1 MSTPMKPLSP
11 ECVLFDEVLPGG
23 GRWSKIIRKGQV
35 LRIVNTEGTSGLS
48 ALFYNVHER
57 TERYNAADTVK
68 IQYNAYLKAGRA
80 LYSDMGRIL
89 MSIISDS
96 CEMHDTVCGYT
107 MASDIMARCGIGNYQ
122 TKRNCYYKN
131 DFDNFLVEVGKYGM
145 GRRDIM
151 PCLNL
156 FADARIGENG
166 ELVYREDTVP
176 AGSFIELR
184 AEMDVLVILSNTM
197 HVLSEAQSYEVSPVA
212 LIVYQGDEVASDD
225 PCVIDSERSER
236 AFVNT
241 RNYMKQFSQGAGN
254 V

>member
-1 MSTPMKPLSP
+1 MSTMMKPLLP
-11 ECVLFDEVLPGG
+11 QNVLFDEVLPGG

-35 LRIVNTEGTSGLS
+35 LRIVNTEATSGLS

-68 IQYNAYLKAGRA
+68 IQYNAYLSEGKS

-89 MSIISDS
+89 MSIITDS
-96 CEMHDTVCGYT
+96 CETHDTVCGYT
-107 MASDIMARCGIGNYQ
+107 MAADIEKRCGIGNYQ
-122 TKRNCYYKN
+122 SKRNCYYKN
-131 DFDNFLVEVGKYGM
+131 DFDNFLVELGKYGM

-156 FADARIGENG
+156 FADAKIGGSG
-166 ELVYREDTVP
+166 ELIYREDTIS

-184 AEMDVLVILSNTM
+184 AEMDVLVILSNTV
-197 HVLSEAQSYEVSPVA
+197 HVLSDSESYDVKPVS
-212 LIVYQGDEVASDD
+212 LCIYQGEETAADD
-225 PCVIDSERSER
+225 KCVIDSERSER

-241 RNYMKQFSQGAGN
+241 RNYMKQFTLGGTN